1 MSISGIYKLT
11 FPGGSTYIG
20 KSVDIERRWRE
31 HAESMRKGT
40 AAKKMQN
47 AYILEG
53 FPDSEVL
60 LECHPDHID
69 LMESVFIIAQN
80 PSLNTGIPIKL
91 QQSEIDILCADSHAL
106 EYSTATHMLSM
117 RNLTNDKIAL
127 ENTINDLEE
136 IIDELDTTRTEEEL
150 KTELGRRLAE
160 MKVNHIALT
169 NNYESVL
176 EINANLNKELA
187 KPWWKRIF
195 A

>member
-1 MSISGIYKLT
+1 MSTSGIYKLT

-20 KSVDIERRWRE
+20 KSVDIERRWKE

-69 LMESVFIIAQN
+69 LMESVFILGHN
-80 PSLNTGIPIKL
+80 PDLNTGIPIKL
-91 QQSEIDILCADSHAL
+91 QQKEIDILCADSEIL
-106 EYSTATHMLSM
+106 MYSTANHLLRM
-117 RNLTNDKIAL
+117 RSLTEDKQTL

-150 KTELGRRLAE
+150 KTDLGKRLAE
-160 MKVNHIALT
+160 MRVQHIALG
-169 NNYESVL
+169 NNYHNVL
-176 EINANLNKELA
+176 EANAHLTKELA